1 MPRGQTHRARGP
13 NKRSRETRARIME
26 ATRTLLDEGN
36 FHESTVEQVA
46 DRAGISRA
54 TLYQHFRSRLD
65 LVDAICDTFAENPA
79 LLAVRESIE
88 LLDVDEAL
96 DETIANS
103 IRFWSSEDSVLRQ
116 LYGAAAVDPAAGD
129 LVERQL
135 RDRRSE
141 LERLIRSLAD
151 AGRLRP
157 GLNRRQALASL
168 LVLTSFG
175 TYRELRQE
183 GLSDAKLTELLRD
196 AGRDLLLR

>member
-1 MPRGQTHRARGP
+1 
-13 NKRSRETRARIME
+13 ME

-54 TLYQHFRSRLD
+54 TLYQHFRTRLE

-88 LLDVDEAL
+88 LLDVGEAL

-183 GLSDAKLTELLRD
+183 GLSDAKLTKLLRD